1 MFSFKTSCS
10 LTNGSSTQY
19 NLSDFFINIFGRV
32 LMKLNS
38 LNINKYF
45 SSDFSRKIMIF
56 QLGWLAEENLCIFK
70 NLNQFCRVLSQM
82 ECLFVSWLELATLLP
97 NDDII
102 CFNLNFLNI
111 YNVFFFRFSVC
122 STNGLQLY
130 YKYGFFRTAKET
142 SKSNR
147 LFNCLIGKQF
157 LF

>member
-111 YNVFFFRFSVC
+111 YNVFFFVFLYVARMVSNYIISMDSSEQPKKPANRIDY
-122 STNGLQLY
+122 STVW
-130 YKYGFFRTAKET
+130 
-142 SKSNR
+142 
-147 LFNCLIGKQF
+147 
-157 LF
+157 